1 MFNPV
6 NLQNSFRTTYGNR
19 NNLQKKQ
26 PLNTMKQNQMFK
38 SIDGKK
44 WESYENRVIQNQ
56 KLFNSMAKNNQKDIR
71 N

>member
-56 KLFNSMAKNNQKDIR
+56 KIFNSMAKNNQKDIR